1 MAYENTD
8 FNWKFTV
15 PQAGEVDSSESMTR
29 MLGEI
34 DAALLT
40 PDERDQLTDQGQG
53 NAEGS
58 TRDDYLSELAG
69 HDVFTTDLHY
79 HSSSIPVQ
87 NAQSAQEAGHAAL
100 ADDAKTAQKLSPGAS
115 INGHLFTGASD
126 VTINASDIPG
136 VNKVYWGAV
145 EPSQYTGF
153 GPLTPGDLYIRVV

>member
-1 MAYENTD
+1 MAYKD
-8 FNWKFTV
+8 ASFNWKFTV
-15 PQAGEVDSSESMTR
+15 PQAGEVDSSEGMTR

-69 HDVFTTDLHY
+69 HDVYVTGLHV

-87 NAQSAQEAGHAAL
+87 HAQSAQEAEHATE
-100 ADDAKTAQKLSPGAS
+100 ADSAKVAQRLQPGAS

-126 VTINASDIPG
+126 VTISASDIPG
-136 VNKVYWGAV
+136 VNKVYWGTV